1 MREEPQH
8 MSENFSN
15 ILIAVGQED
24 TVSKLLAMIFVGTVW
39 NSIGFLF
46 SKNDHLKSYFGT

>member
-1 MREEPQH
+1 